1 MALGIQK
8 VSDKVVDVFERCS
21 STASR
26 AGCTVERVGKLA
38 ESGVPREAIAIVM
51 TDRSA
56 NKIKWTVEK
65 VNIVCDLYQES
76 KTKVLVTA
84 GQATALK
91 DEYASTT
98 QDDLDDDAV
107 AFPA

>member
-1 MALGIQK
+1 MASSIQN
-8 VSDKVVDVFERCS
+8 VSDKAVDVFEKCS

-26 AGCTVERVGKLA
+26 AGSTVERVGKLD
-38 ESGVPREAIAIVM
+38 ESGVPHEAIAIVM
-51 TDRSA
+51 TDRST

-65 VNIVCDLYQES
+65 VGIVCDLYQES

-84 GQATALK
+84 SQATALK
-91 DEYASTT
+91 DEYASNA
-98 QDDLDDDAV
+98 QDDSV